1 MLLRTALL
9 ASTFAVCAAAP
20 AFAEPVY
27 NWTGFYVGANAGYG
41 GDKFTYPVHGT
52 YTDNVLVEAID
63 GDGDSPTHFA
73 GKATQNSSGFLG
85 GGQVGYDYQVG
96 NWVLGAVADIDAT
109 NIEGKIAANG
119 MAVGEGSASAHLGS
133 KIDYMGTVRARVGMP
148 IADGRFM
155 PFVTAGF
162 AYGQVTSSAA
172 LSYTQTGG
180 SPTSFSASRHMTRT
194 GWTVGAGAD
203 YAVTERVRFGVEYLY
218 TDLGTHPLLQG
229 SFDTG
234 MIANQ
239 FTDGDGTIAGKI
251 GVKTTAN
258 VVRVTLSYRFG
269 G

>member
-1 MLLRTALL
+1 LRTALL

-52 YTDNVLVEAID
+52 YTDNFVEEID
-63 GDGDSPTHFA
+63 DGDSLIHFA

-155 PFVTAGF
+155 PYVTGGF

-172 LSYTQTGG
+172 LDFTPTGG
-180 SPTSFSASRHMTRT
+180 SPTSFSASRRLDRT
-194 GWTVGAGAD
+194 GWTAGAGVE
-203 YAVTERVRFGVEYLY
+203 YAVTDNIHFGVEYLY